1 MTGRSRKEIQTPG
14 PLLPTLTIG
23 VDRNPNWSGR
33 IEMSAVETQGTR
45 AAAPHRKRQIL
56 RLGVIATQLAIL
68 AALLGFWQFA
78 VTEATLPYFSRPTL
92 VAARLYDLL
101 SHPDIYGH
109 MYVTLIEIVSGYL
122 LGTAVGLSL
131 GFILGRSRFLSAALQ
146 PFIMGLYSI
155 PKIALAPVFIVWLGL
170 GMASKVAVVFVA
182 SFFLIFNT
190 YSGLLGVNEEL
201 VRLARLMGA
210 SWPQTTFRVILPAA
224 AGQIFLGLRTAVPY
238 AVIGAVIGEYIGA
251 SEGLG
256 YFILYAS
263 QTYDAPSLFAGIIIL
278 VAIVFAVNFGLGW
291 LEAKVIRWRKVAG
304 QTVQL

>member
-1 MTGRSRKEIQTPG
+1 MG
-14 PLLPTLTIG
+14 
-23 VDRNPNWSGR
+23 
-33 IEMSAVETQGTR
+33 AVETRGTG
-45 AAAPHRKRQIL
+45 AAAPHRKHRTR
-56 RLGVIATQLAIL
+56 RLAIVITQLAIL
-68 AALLGFWQFA
+68 IALLCFWEFA

-92 VAARLYDLL
+92 VAVRLFDLL
-101 SHPDIYGH
+101 SHGDIYRH
-109 MYVTLIEIVSGYL
+109 VYVTLIEIASGYA
-122 LGTAVGLSL
+122 LGAAVGLSL
-131 GFILGRSRFLSAALQ
+131 GFILGRSEFLSAALQ
-146 PFIMGLYSI
+146 PYIMGLYSI

-182 SFFLIFNT
+182 TFFLVFFNT

-210 SWPQTTFRVILPAA
+210 SWPQATFRVILPAA
-224 AGQIFLGLRTAVPY
+224 AAQIFLGLRTAVPY

-278 VAIVFAVNFGLGW
+278 VAIVFAVNFALDR
-291 LEAKVIRWRKVAG
+291 LEARVIRWRKVAG
-304 QTVQL
+304 QTVQI